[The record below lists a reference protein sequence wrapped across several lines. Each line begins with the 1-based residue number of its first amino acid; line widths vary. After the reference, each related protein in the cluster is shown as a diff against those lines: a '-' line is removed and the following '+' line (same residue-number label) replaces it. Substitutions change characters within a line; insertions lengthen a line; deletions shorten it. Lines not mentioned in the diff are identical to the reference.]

1 MTNGLFSLFSSLI
14 ANTPPFYRKGL
25 SSRKFLSLFLILF
38 LAVGNAWGAEVIF
51 KSSNKNDDGSAF
63 AALSNGDTQLVGNGL
78 AKMIATDKVSLGTA
92 ANKYGYRCDGGRLY
106 IVFKFDGET
115 DLTIKHNANS
125 TGDRYMSLY
134 SFSSTKALKD
144 IASTDWGEKEQVPF
158 TSLESPEGWEGGAA
172 STVTTADYKKW
183 NYSKKGCLNVVWEN
197 LPAGYY
203 VLYGTGSEA
212 YIYGFEANVTPS
224 APATANLTWNFD
236 GGSCSGIAGTDYTAA
251 GAVAIGGEIKYPAD
265 ATMSKDGYNFNGWD
279 SDETEMPATDLTI
292 TAQWVS
298 ASATESAITYADTKG
313 ADVTAFPTTYYEGTG
328 VASFEP
334 IADVTDYHFVGWVP
348 ASISTEATG
357 DQTITA
363 QWVSAYNIEFNA
375 GTGIGEVP
383 ATFQKWEGATFE
395 LPTQGAL
402 VAPAGKEFAGWSDG
416 TNTYNAGDT
425 YTMGAAAVT
434 FTAQWKAA
442 PTVIFH
448 YQWTGSST
456 QPAVGDVLTG
466 IGGTITVERKEGS
479 EKNLSNES
487 AKFVSSVPS
496 DMKFTTSDSKGV
508 KFGTSDVWFRI
519 ALNSGNFEEG
529 DMIAICGY
537 EAFLI
542 SSSTAFDGDISSS
555 LSTGSNK
562 ENYEVKQC
570 VIPSIESFPNLYIRR
585 VSSTCGFAAIKVIR
599 PAQKE
604 ILSTDI
610 TLSAVAVN
618 TEPISADN
626 LATLKTDPYKLDLTS
641 EFVEAPT
648 VAFTNQTVIT
658 YEDAT
663 TKTKTE
669 NIEVVAAKVDGK
681 WQAQAEINGVT
692 YTVTAK
698 VPAAYTVIYKDG
710 GTELASES
718 VKVGEHPTAEGVESK
733 PLYTLSW
740 KLGEEV
746 VELSDVNGTAD
757 QEIILTA
764 VWAPKYAIS
773 LDFAAVTTDGKTG
786 DNPIVDF
793 LASGNMVASNLG
805 GSEWETST
813 SKSGYVGYKLKNSG
827 ATITFLAQEGKRV
840 TITFGSIAAD
850 VTLKKG
856 DETVTI
862 SAQSGDGAE
871 TVYNLDVTTDM
882 VVAITTSNGST
893 VTLKSITIGEIPT
906 ISDDATLKDL
916 KVNGETIDGFSRTT
930 DSYYVEM
937 PYGTQKADL
946 PLVTATANHGKA
958 AVIVQDAK
966 DRPDDTRATIKV
978 TAEDGTTIKH
988 YYVYFT
994 NAAKEGVNLVKATIG
1009 DNSIAL
1015 VANESYIKSAI
1026 VQNEKVDGR
1035 DGGVSAGS
1043 KFQKNSYI
1051 KIEMPAGQQFRA
1063 NDIVDLE
1070 VTGVGGTYKLLVYSE
1085 NSTAAEKLVVNEAT
1099 APTLVVGHN
1108 KVQLNKDAQ
1117 ALYLVRDGSN
1127 NWNPHVKSIIV
1138 QRYMAP
1144 FIESFVIGEAKGN
1157 IDQANKTIAVEVLA
1171 SADVTALTPTIVAW
1185 ANGGATVTPTDAQN
1199 FTYPVEYSVASK
1211 YEEDGTTKY
1220 TVTVTKAAASTDA
1233 TLATLTYNGTNIT
1246 LVPDQYTY
1254 DIELPKGTTVVPT
1267 VTYTTNHTGATAD
1280 MTDAAD
1286 LPGATRIIV
1295 KAEDGATQEYVINFT
1310 VSRAISYVIYDGSVQ
1325 QNIESRTGNDATG
1338 FSWSMGSNVT
1348 INGSKVPSS
1357 WNGKNYTYVIKGFK
1371 PNKSTNNITSIVIP
1385 TGYLAKITLVGTTNS
1400 EGEERSLF
1408 IATSASSNKEDAMGD
1423 YIITSSDFNVQGF
1436 TTDYLQA
1443 GTYYLGSTEAC
1454 RLYELSVVLYP
1465 IDYTRDVRQGYY
1477 GTICL
1482 PNKGQMIGAAVYEI
1496 AYMDYKDGA
1505 PYKIYF
1511 DEILN
1516 GKMEAGVPYVFLP
1529 NEGYNQ
1535 LMVTYTAIFDAA
1547 ADDANGLYGFIGTSA
1562 TDEFP
1567 IPGGVGNYIIQ
1578 NNQYREVLA
1587 GADAR
1592 IVSNRAY
1599 IKLSEVPGYNN
1610 PLYVAPAPAPGR
1622 KRIAMGTTGA
1632 QVATGVDQ
1640 VEGDEVPTK
1649 MIINGQL
1656 FILRGEKMYDAQGK
1670 LVK

>member
-1 MTNGLFSLFSSLI
+1 MCFPVFEVTGKLQASAQATKYSVTYDLNGGTGTEPTQGKVAENGTFTVASAEGI
-14 ANTPPFYRKGL
+14 TPPAGQEFAGWSDGTNTY
-25 SSRKFLSLFLILF
+25 
-38 LAVGNAWGAEVIF
+38 NAG
-51 KSSNKNDDGSAF
+51 DTYTMGSADVI
-63 AALSNGDTQLVGNGL
+63 L
-78 AKMIATDKVSLGTA
+78 
-92 ANKYGYRCDGGRLY
+92 
-106 IVFKFDGET
+106 
-115 DLTIKHNANS
+115 
-125 TGDRYMSLY
+125 
-134 SFSSTKALKD
+134 
-144 IASTDWGEKEQVPF
+144 
-158 TSLESPEGWEGGAA
+158 
-172 STVTTADYKKW
+172 
-183 NYSKKGCLNVVWEN
+183 
-197 LPAGYY
+197 
-203 VLYGTGSEA
+203 
-212 YIYGFEANVTPS
+212 
-224 APATANLTWNFD
+224 
-236 GGSCSGIAGTDYTAA
+236 
-251 GAVAIGGEIKYPAD
+251 
-265 ATMSKDGYNFNGWD
+265 
-279 SDETEMPATDLTI
+279 
-292 TAQWVS
+292 TAQWQ
-298 ASATESAITYADTKG
+298 AETPKY
-313 ADVTAFPTTYYEGTG
+313 DVTYSLNGGTG
-328 VASFEP
+328 
-334 IADVTDYHFVGWVP
+334 
-348 ASISTEATG
+348 TE
-357 DQTITA
+357 
-363 QWVSAYNIEFNA
+363 
-375 GTGIGEVP
+375 
-383 ATFQKWEGATFE
+383 
-395 LPTQGAL
+395 PTQGK
-402 VAPAGKEFAGWSDG
+402 VAENGTFTVASAEGITPPAGKEFAGWSDG

-425 YTMGAAAVT
+425 YTMGATAVT

-479 EKNLSNES
+479 TKTLSNES

-585 VSSTCGFAAIKVIR
+585 VSSSCGFAAIKVIR

-618 TEPISADN
+618 TEAISEGN
-626 LATLKTDPYKLDLTS
+626 LATLKADPYKLDLTS

-648 VAFTNQTVIT
+648 IAFTKQTVIT

-681 WQAQAEINGVT
+681 WQAQTEINGVT

-740 KLGEEV
+740 KLDEEV
-746 VELSDVNGTAD
+746 VELSNVNGTAN
-757 QEIILTA
+757 QKIILTA
-764 VWAPKYAIS
+764 VWTPKYATS

-827 ATITFLAQEGKRV
+827 ATITFLAQEDKRV

-862 SAQSGDGAE
+862 SANSGDGAE

-893 VTLKSITIGEIPT
+893 VTLKSITIGEIPN

-916 KVNGETIDGFSRTT
+916 KVNGTTIAGFNSATT
-930 DSYYVEM
+930 IYYLTV
-937 PYGTQKADL
+937 PYGTEVANMPKI
-946 PLVTATANHGKA
+946 TEATPNHASAA
-958 AVIVQDAK
+958 AVIYPEEGPEWEEEYGCYLQQVV
-966 DRPDDTRATIKV
+966 V
-978 TAEDGTTIKH
+978 TAEDGTKGYYHVRTTVDAKQGVTIIKATHTGATTADVIGAIGGTCDKKTQSDGKLGSNGH
-988 YYVYFT
+988 YFGIKLAEGTFKSGDVIKVVASALNGGNTITLFADNEGTTEIGSVAYDQTTKTAYFT
-994 NAAKEGVNLVKATIG
+994 LTADVENVYIYRVSSAC
-1009 DNSIAL
+1009 NSN
-1015 VANESYIKSAI
+1015 VEYI
-1026 VQNEKVDGR
+1026 E
-1035 DGGVSAGS
+1035 
-1043 KFQKNSYI
+1043 
-1051 KIEMPAGQQFRA
+1051 
-1063 NDIVDLE
+1063 
-1070 VTGVGGTYKLLVYSE
+1070 
-1085 NSTAAEKLVVNEAT
+1085 
-1099 APTLVVGHN
+1099 
-1108 KVQLNKDAQ
+1108 
-1117 ALYLVRDGSN
+1117 
-1127 NWNPHVKSIIV
+1127 V

-1144 FIESFVIGEAKGN
+1144 FIESFVIGDAVGT
-1157 IDQANKTIAVEVLA
+1157 ITNKTIAIEVPA
-1171 SADVTALTPTIVAW
+1171 SADVTALNPTIVAW
-1185 ANGGATVTPTDAQN
+1185 ANGGAKVTPTGAQD
-1199 FTYPVEYSVASK
+1199 FTNPVEYSVASA
-1211 YEEDGTTKY
+1211 YAEDGIIEY
-1220 TVTVTKAAASTDA
+1220 TVTVTKAAASADA
-1233 TLATLTYNGTNIT
+1233 TLKTLTINGNALT
-1246 LVPDQYTY
+1246 LVDGVYEY
-1254 DIELPKGTTVVPT
+1254 DYELPYGTTADPT
-1267 VTYTTNHTGATAD
+1267 VEVEKNDANANAVVTSVSLTEAVITVTA
-1280 MTDAAD
+1280 
-1286 LPGATRIIV
+1286 
-1295 KAEDGATQEYVINFT
+1295 ENGATQEYVINFT

-1348 INGSKVPSS
+1348 INGSEVPSS
-1357 WNGKNYTYVIKGFK
+1357 WNGKNYRYVIKGFK
-1371 PNKSTNNITSIVIP
+1371 PNESTNNITSIVIP
-1385 TGYLAKITLVGTTNS
+1385 AGYLAKITLVGTTNS
-1400 EGEERSLF
+1400 EGERSLF
-1408 IATSASSNKEDAMGD
+1408 IATSASRNKEDAMGD
-1423 YIITSSDFNVQGF
+1423 YIITSSDFNAQGF

-1465 IDYTRDVRQGYY
+1465 IDYERPVRQGYY